1 MARQA
6 KRTLLMWCVSLMT
19 FAVGLLLLE
28 TAARFLYLAPPP
40 LEQAAR
46 RYVRDPWLPFKPLP
60 LSTNAGRSVTK
71 EFDYLYVHNSQG
83 FRDVEHSLAK
93 PAGIFRILVL
103 GDSFT
108 YGVGARSEETYP
120 SQLAGLLNQRGASH
134 PRIEIINTGIPRY
147 WTEPERALLEHYGL
161 KYAPDLVLVA
171 FCPNDVL
178 DTFCGRDDVII
189 SDYGYMITRDA
200 AKLGP
205 TALFLYEHSGICRI
219 LLRRYVASQRSK
231 RPLPRLDE
239 IYRADGFHEKDWR
252 AIEAEFGR
260 MSELCRSNNVRL
272 VLVHLP
278 GDGFEER
285 KSYPAR
291 RLSEWCA
298 NHQTQFIDILP
309 AMKKASAGGVPLYYE
324 KDGHCRPA
332 GYRVVAQT
340 LFNELVEAG
349 SVP

>member
-1 MARQA
+1 
-6 KRTLLMWCVSLMT
+6 
-19 FAVGLLLLE
+19 
-28 TAARFLYLAPPP
+28 
-40 LEQAAR
+40 
-46 RYVRDPWLPFKPLP
+46 
-60 LSTNAGRSVTK
+60 
-71 EFDYLYVHNSQG
+71 
-83 FRDVEHSLAK
+83 
-93 PAGIFRILVL
+93 
-103 GDSFT
+103 
-108 YGVGARSEETYP
+108 
-120 SQLAGLLNQRGASH
+120 
-134 PRIEIINTGIPRY
+134 
-147 WTEPERALLEHYGL
+147 
-161 KYAPDLVLVA
+161 
-171 FCPNDVL
+171 
-178 DTFCGRDDVII
+178 
-189 SDYGYMITRDA
+189 MITRDA

-205 TALFLYEHSGICRI
+205 TALFLYEHFGICRI

-260 MSELCRSNNVRL
+260 MSELCRSNNARL

-278 GDGFEER
+278 GGGFEER